1 MKPSAI
7 LAGRLQLLPRGALS
21 NRLVPAIIA
30 VMVMLLTLAAAG
42 AIGIDR
48 SLASFQSE
56 LAGRYTVELP
66 TAEAGAVDDET
77 ISRVVDLLAETPG
90 VLAAEVVP
98 MPTMQRLLEPW
109 LGRDAAVGD
118 LPLPVLIDIASAPGA
133 TLDAPALVAR
143 LNTLVK
149 GARVEAA
156 IDSMEEIAE
165 VAAVIEAAAYAAVG
179 LVGFCLVAVVVF
191 ATHSGLDAHHGIIE
205 IVHQLGARG
214 RTIAREFEL
223 HFLVLGALGGVVG
236 ALAAGLVVYG
246 IAVYAGSLDSPFLPS
261 FDDFLGALVP
271 LLLIPPA
278 VAALTT
284 VTAGITVTRSLR
296 RLV

>member
-1 MKPSAI
+1 MF
-7 LAGRLQLLPRGALS
+7 GRLDLLPRGALS
-21 NRLVPAIIA
+21 TRLVPAIIA
-30 VMVMLLTLAAAG
+30 VMVLLLTLAAAG

-48 SLASFQSE
+48 SLASFQAE

-77 ISRVVDLLAETPG
+77 VARVVDLLAETPG
-90 VLAAEVVP
+90 VIAAEVVP

-118 LPLPVLIDIASAPGA
+118 LPLPVLIDIASTPGA
-133 TLDAPALVAR
+133 TLDAPALAAR

-156 IDSMEEIAE
+156 IDSMDEIAE
-165 VAAVIEAAAYAAVG
+165 VAGAIELAAYAIVG

-191 ATHSGLDAHHGIIE
+191 ATRSGLEAHHGIIE
-205 IVHQLGARG
+205 IVHQLGARE
-214 RTIAREFEL
+214 TAVAREFEV
-223 HFLVLGALGGVVG
+223 HFLVLGGMGGGVGV
-236 ALAAGLVVYG
+236 ALAAAVVYG
-246 IAVYAGSLDSPFLPS
+246 LALFAGSFDSPFLPAL
-261 FDDFLGALVP
+261 DDFLGGLVP
-271 LLLIPPA
+271 LLAIPPV

-284 VTAGITVTRSLR
+284 VTAGLTVSRVLR
-296 RLV
+296 RMV

>member
-1 MKPSAI
+1 MF
-7 LAGRLQLLPRGALS
+7 GRLDLLPRGALS
-21 NRLVPAIIA
+21 TRLVPAIIA
-30 VMVMLLTLAAAG
+30 VMVLLLTLAAAG

-48 SLASFQSE
+48 SLASFQAE

-77 ISRVVDLLAETPG
+77 VAKVVDLLAETPG
-90 VLAAEVVP
+90 VIAAEVVP

-118 LPLPVLIDIASAPGA
+118 LPLPVLIDIASTPGV
-133 TLDAPALVAR
+133 TLDAPALAAR

-156 IDSMEEIAE
+156 IDSMDEIAE
-165 VAAVIEAAAYAAVG
+165 VAGAIELAAYAIVG

-191 ATHSGLDAHHGIIE
+191 ATRSGLEAHHGIIE
-205 IVHQLGARG
+205 IVHQLGARE
-214 RTIAREFEL
+214 TAVAREFEV
-223 HFLVLGALGGVVG
+223 HFLVLGGMGGVVG
-236 ALAAGLVVYG
+236 VALAAAVVYG
-246 IAVYAGSLDSPFLPS
+246 LALFAGSFDSPFLPAL
-261 FDDFLGALVP
+261 DDFLGGLVP
-271 LLLIPPA
+271 LLAIPPI

-284 VTAGITVTRSLR
+284 VTAGLTVSRVLR
-296 RLV
+296 RMV

>member
-1 MKPSAI
+1 MF
-7 LAGRLQLLPRGALS
+7 GRLDLLPRGALS
-21 NRLVPAIIA
+21 TRLVPAIIA
-30 VMVMLLTLAAAG
+30 VMVLLLTLAAAG

-48 SLASFQSE
+48 SLASFQAE

-77 ISRVVDLLAETPG
+77 VAKVVDLLAETPG
-90 VLAAEVVP
+90 VIAAEVVP

-118 LPLPVLIDIASAPGA
+118 LPLPVLIDIASTPGV
-133 TLDAPALVAR
+133 TLDAPALAAR

-156 IDSMEEIAE
+156 IDSMDEIAE
-165 VAAVIEAAAYAAVG
+165 VAGAIELAAYAIVG

-191 ATHSGLDAHHGIIE
+191 ATRSGLEAHHGIIE
-205 IVHQLGARG
+205 IVHQLGARE
-214 RTIAREFEL
+214 TAVAREFEV
-223 HFLVLGALGGVVG
+223 HFLVLGGMGGVVG
-236 ALAAGLVVYG
+236 VALAAAVIYGL
-246 IAVYAGSLDSPFLPS
+246 ALFAGSFDSPFLPAL
-261 FDDFLGALVP
+261 DDFLGGLVP
-271 LLLIPPA
+271 LLAIPPI

-284 VTAGITVTRSLR
+284 VTAGLTVSRVLR
-296 RLV
+296 RMV